1 MLYRWANAGSLESS
15 ICFLPSDDDITNLC
29 GCKYPGHG
37 LMCIKL
43 LICCHGNS
51 SNYCSATTR
60 PCSVLLAYPAVMS
73 SAGIRSLWM
82 AAELST
88 ELCNLC
94 FAAYV
99 LLCQLH
105 CLLLCGPCRRVRE
118 PATGPLFAESTVP
131 AKNGNRMQT
140 RAQSAAGR

>member
-1 MLYRWANAGSLESS
+1 
-15 ICFLPSDDDITNLC
+15 
-29 GCKYPGHG
+29 
-37 LMCIKL
+37 
-43 LICCHGNS
+43 
-51 SNYCSATTR
+51 
-60 PCSVLLAYPAVMS
+60 
-73 SAGIRSLWM
+73 M

-118 PATGPLFAESTVP
+118 PATGPLFAESTVHVLGTEIECRP
-131 AKNGNRMQT
+131 EQNLPLDGECSKAVFKLN
-140 RAQSAAGR
+140 